1 LGGGG
6 SGESMEDD
14 DEDQRK
20 GVKVLQKCRQM
31 TKENEET
38 RTEND

>member
-1 LGGGG
+1 VGGRGK
-6 SGESMEDD
+6 SMEDD

-20 GVKVLQKCRQM
+20 GDEVLQKCRQM